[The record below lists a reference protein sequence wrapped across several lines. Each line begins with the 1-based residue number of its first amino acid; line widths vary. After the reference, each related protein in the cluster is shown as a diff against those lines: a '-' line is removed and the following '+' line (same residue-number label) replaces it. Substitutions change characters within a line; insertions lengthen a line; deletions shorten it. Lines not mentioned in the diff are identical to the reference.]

1 MPITKVPIVHKFG
14 IISQSQRDELQ
25 ERLLQQ
31 SVFQVTRT
39 TFLPQTTRNPL
50 ELTESFIQQFNNPV
64 NLDEKDKNEDQALKL
79 LTRIRRRAG
88 LKDGARGNHVDI
100 PRAWSE
106 LSMLAQCRGKV
117 QEECLDALIV
127 SLRQAEFSVDH
138 IPSLFY
144 LAETTLYWL
153 RTDAMDQPFLR
164 IGEIKLLKMGQ
175 AVFLRLF
182 YHHMA
187 GHLQGRSDFKSRLL
201 TYLSGFTE
209 NEEAYS
215 PYPGA
220 HLCLR
225 LVASIGKMI
234 VGEVMMSE
242 LKREPESEEVVKES
256 GPAQHPHD
264 NLPFAQLKLLDL
276 PSSPPNSIAHPLPD
290 GPRSTPNTDRGPNT
304 HPGLTHPGPPQ
315 PVITPQ
321 PNTRPGTQQ
330 QRSRPSTRQTA
341 KESQQQQQQ
350 GPRRPDTYTS
360 SIHDLSPSLW
370 HALDVW
376 RCTVHLS
383 SGFPDAVKALAL
395 CGTTLGS
402 EHWVDAVCALF
413 IISEA
418 AKGNMKVMKTLQ
430 NLAKGVVPGTSPPG
444 GPGSAGTR
452 QHPGTAATTS
462 QRGEGF
468 RIPSGEEVDLD
479 DYIDVED
486 SEDGSDISLKGSLSD
501 NQSIEIRLTEML
513 DSKMELR
520 SDSKSKKFSLD
531 LDSELSLGLKQAS
544 NLSSNSM
551 LKSTSLRNASIAVL
565 IDSPQDK
572 RAASLSD
579 RSTAMKG
586 SGSSSSEHSLPDV
599 SSRESQLDSAG
610 ALLANQN
617 HANYRSPVMEEDED
631 DIDSDLMPGD
641 ESEVEVRRV
650 DVTKPFTGETTPM
663 LTPTTMTTS
672 NGRDHG
678 LRMRRE
684 VSFDIDII
692 GEEEETVDCGV
703 GEEKKKKKKIE
714 GQNGAS
720 GKDEEQ
726 QHQGKNDATKT
737 ANYGMDKGN
746 GVPKK
751 TERGGGSRNMGK
763 QTPLTRRLKANLV
776 TELDGINGWPWEVAF
791 AYADLM
797 GHLCLH
803 GNTANIQKRALVGD
817 RKPDYRSAPTLTS
830 QRPSGM
836 ESAGLLDMAE
846 YENPPDDD
854 DLGLKEDWSW
864 RVRYAAILALVKISR
879 CLEGNANKEGLRTT
893 AWNFL
898 MIRHSKERDDR
909 VMEAFRVGQVD
920 AHLESE
926 MQKSPA
932 KYSLYARLAAG
943 LASTYLPPLAPV
955 VERPRRPQPR
965 KVELP
970 KPTEPLRK
978 GPNRLSLR
986 QELQVATAL
995 QDQDPL
1001 VRLYSRTDMDL
1012 KRIVED
1018 QWRKELQEQLEE
1030 EEKEKRDYLEEQQ
1043 VIVENKQREMAKNK
1057 SSKFKI
1063 STTPTV

>member
-1 MPITKVPIVHKFG
+1 MPITKIPIIHKFG

-31 SVFQVTRT
+31 SVYQVSKTSHI
-39 TFLPQTTRNPL
+39 PQTTRNPL
-50 ELTESFIQQFNNPV
+50 ELTESFIQQFNNTS
-64 NLDEKDKNEDQALKL
+64 NLEEKDKNEDIALKL
-79 LTRIRRRAG
+79 LTRIKRRAG
-88 LKDGARGNHVDI
+88 LKDGGRGSHVDI

-187 GHLQGRSDFKSRLL
+187 GHLQGRSEFKSRLL
-201 TYLSGFTE
+201 TYLSAITQGFAE

-225 LVASIGKMI
+225 LIASIGKMI
-234 VGEVMMSE
+234 VGEVMMDE
-242 LKREPESEEVVKES
+242 LKKHPEELRRDLSDVQEHPKDDLPETEVKK
-256 GPAQHPHD
+256 AY
-264 NLPFAQLKLLDL
+264 A
-276 PSSPPNSIAHPLPD
+276 PSSPPNSITHPD
-290 GPRSTPNTDRGPNT
+290 VPRSTPVRHSQKNP
-304 HPGLTHPGPPQ
+304 PLPQ
-315 PVITPQ
+315 PISQ
-321 PNTRPGTQQ
+321 PNTRPNTNH
-330 QRSRPSTRQTA
+330 RSRPNTQPTPA
-341 KESQQQQQQ
+341 PQQA
-350 GPRRPDTYTS
+350 PHRPDTYTS

-383 SGFPDAVKALAL
+383 SGFPEAVKALSL

-430 NLAKGVVPGTSPPG
+430 NLAKGMVSGASAPRDPTPHRT
-444 GPGSAGTR
+444 PGSRA
-452 QHPGTAATTS
+452 S
-462 QRGEGF
+462 QTERFDDLGDDIDLGGLGDSEG
-468 RIPSGEEVDLD
+468 
-479 DYIDVED
+479 
-486 SEDGSDISLKGSLSD
+486 SEDGSNISSKGSFSD
-501 NQSIEIRLTEML
+501 NQSVEIRLTEML

-531 LDSELSLGLKQAS
+531 SDMSLGMKQPS
-544 NLSSNSM
+544 NLSSNSL
-551 LKSTSLRNASIAVL
+551 LKSTSLRNTSVAVN

-579 RSTAMKG
+579 RSTALKG
-586 SGSSSSEHSLPDV
+586 SGSSIVSVPDI

-610 ALLANQN
+610 ALLGN
-617 HANYRSPVMEEDED
+617 HAYSQSPVMEEDED
-631 DIDSDLMPGD
+631 VDSDLMPGD
-641 ESEVEVRRV
+641 ESEVEIRRV
-650 DVTKPFTGETTPM
+650 DVTKPFDG
-663 LTPTTMTTS
+663 TTS
-672 NGRDHG
+672 PVLQNYVSGG

-692 GEEEETVDCGV
+692 GEESVDA
-703 GEEKKKKKKIE
+703 EKTIHGQKKGLHQQQMKSEKFPGI
-714 GQNGAS
+714 GAS
-720 GKDEEQ
+720 KVSKQTGEKY
-726 QHQGKNDATKT
+726 QGK
-737 ANYGMDKGN
+737 
-746 GVPKK
+746 V
-751 TERGGGSRNMGK
+751 
-763 QTPLTRRLKANLV
+763 TPLTRRLQANMISD
-776 TELDGINGWPWEVAF
+776 LDGINGWPWEVAF
-791 AYADLM
+791 AYTDLM
-797 GHLCLH
+797 SHLCLH
-803 GNTANIQKRALVGD
+803 GNTSNIQKRALVGD
-817 RKPDYRSAPTLTS
+817 RKPDYRSAPTVTS
-830 QRPSGM
+830 QKLNGL

-846 YENPPDDD
+846 YENPPED
-854 DLGLKEDWSW
+854 DLGLTEDWSW
-864 RVRYAAILALVKISR
+864 RVRYAAILALVKLSR
-879 CLEGNANKEGLRTT
+879 CLEGDTNREGLRTT

-920 AHLESE
+920 AHLEKE
-926 MQKSPA
+926 MQKCPS
-932 KYSLYARLAAG
+932 KHSLNGRLAAG

-955 VERPRRPQPR
+955 VQQPKKPQLK

-970 KPTEPLRK
+970 KPMEPIRK

-995 QDQDPL
+995 QDQQPQ
-1001 VRLYSRTDMDL
+1001 VGLYSRTNMDL

-1018 QWRKELQEQLEE
+1018 QWRKELQEHLED
-1030 EEKEKRDYLEEQQ
+1030 EEKEKREYLEEQQ
-1043 VIVENKQREMAKNK
+1043 ANLEIREREVAEIR
-1057 SSKFKI
+1057 SSKFL
-1063 STTPTV
+1063 SPTTPPL